1 MKKSIFLLIF
11 LFTLVLPIFSWQ
23 ILYAEQYFEL
33 YHKQLYQYPSR
44 INENI
49 YYLECALKSEFVNP
63 LNALATID
71 NKKEW
76 ELYRNLFKM
85 KCNILILEEYRT
97 MASKF
102 DKRVAKFFNQPY
114 KEIILKSLKV
124 AHLNY
129 EKALAYWPE
138 IQKYAKK
145 SDEFRFL
152 YLEEIYSWQNE
163 AYKINNN
170 MIDYEKIIKSD
181 LKRLEEVIAKI
192 EAMEPDG
199 ETYSFYEF

>member
-1 MKKSIFLLIF
+1 MKKFIFIVLL
-11 LFTLVLPIFSWQ
+11 LSLAAAPIFAWP
-23 ILYAEQYFEL
+23 ILYAEQYFNL
-33 YHKQLYQYPSR
+33 YHKQLYQYPSQV
-44 INENI
+44 NENI
-49 YYLECALKSEFVNP
+49 YYLECALKSDFVNP

-76 ELYRNLFKM
+76 ELYRYLFKM

-97 MASKF
+97 MASKY

-114 KEIILKSLKV
+114 KEIILKSLQV

-138 IQKYAKK
+138 IQKYSQKA
-145 SDEFRFL
+145 DEFKFL
-152 YLEEIYSWQNE
+152 YLEEIYRWQE
-163 AYKINNN
+163 DAYRINTGDL
-170 MIDYEKIIKSD
+170 DYEKIIKKD
-181 LKRLEEVIAKI
+181 LARLEGVIADI

-199 ETYSFYEF
+199 ETYSYYEF